1 MYIFIFGHAGSF
13 AAAHRLSVVAES
25 RGYSLVAIHRLSLWW
40 LLLLQS
46 MGSRP
51 KDFSTC
57 GAPAFSHCGEQGLF
71 SRCGAQAFIVLQ
83 STGSRHVAS
92 VVVVHGLSFPRA
104 RRIFPDQ
111 GLNLCPLC
119 GRWILNHW
127 TTREVL
133 NLTIHG
139 FQSQDD

>member
-13 AAAHRLSVVAES
+13 AAAHRLSLVAES

-51 KDFSTC
+51 KDFSSC

-71 SRCGAQAFIVLQ
+71 SRCGGFGFSLGWFLLLQ
-83 STGSRHVAS
+83 RGGLSSCGSRA
-92 VVVVHGLSFPRA
+92 
-104 RRIFPDQ
+104 
-111 GLNLCPLC
+111 
-119 GRWILNHW
+119 
-127 TTREVL
+127 
-133 NLTIHG
+133 
-139 FQSQDD
+139 